1 MTKETNEE
9 RRLRW
14 KNGLDGVELPD
25 DISSIIREAF
35 RQYKGDLT
43 VFESAV
49 GSLYLGLFLGWRPLM
64 IIHNPKT
71 IKRYEKILKINFR
84 EVMSEASPLADR
96 SYGYRAAKTL
106 NNYWDVVRGTVPV
119 PQRHEVGLD
128 DLPLLPVD

>member
-14 KNGLDGVELPD
+14 KKGLDSVELPD
-25 DISSIIREAF
+25 EVSNKIREAF

-49 GSLYLGLFLGWRPLM
+49 GALYLGLFLGWRPLM

-71 IKRYEKILKINFR
+71 FKRYEKILNMSFR
-84 EVMSEASPLADR
+84 EVMEEATPVADR
-96 SYGYRAAKTL
+96 SYGYRAAKAL

-119 PQRHEVGLD
+119 QQRHEVGLD
-128 DLPLLPVD
+128 DLPLLPVE